1 MAFDL
6 LIELDEDLLAFEKRL
21 EFEFLVGVG
30 EDVMERLHLGQLRIF
45 GLVAVALQFGDH
57 LVQKGQISLHVRPLS
72 IVLVH
77 HDYFEATPDQRLQ
90 WEGALGAAL
99 LGVAAGL
106 RFTAVQPHKQRI
118 SCARPSRPKR
128 APFQRG
134 CS

>member
-90 WEGALGAAL
+90 WEGALGAPRSRRWFAVH
-99 LGVAAGL
+99 GRSAAQTKD
-106 RFTAVQPHKQRI
+106 FM
-118 SCARPSRPKR
+118 R
-128 APFQRG
+128 AAIPA
-134 CS
+134 